1 MTANKEAGRVDPQLF
16 FHCWVIGGRIAA
28 DMGHV
33 YIYFFGG
40 PTQLFRVEAPDV
52 LSVDI
57 AIDATQGLEGGQSPG
72 QIGSTKISRVPDL
85 IAGIEMTEDIVVQEM
100 VGVRYKADAQH

>member
-1 MTANKEAGRVDPQLF
+1 
-16 FHCWVIGGRIAA
+16 
-28 DMGHV
+28 MGHV

-57 AIDATQGLEGGQSPG
+57 AIDATQGLKEDSRLAR
-72 QIGSTKISRVPDL
+72 IGSTKISRVPDL
-85 IAGIEMTEDIVVQEM
+85 IAGIEMTEEIVVQEM
-100 VGVRYKADAQH
+100 VGVRYKADAEHVVNV